1 MIKYQTC
8 IRCNSENVDLLK
20 TNSIVRL
27 NYPEKKNVYTGL
39 KTQTVIYPTDALVC
53 KECGHIEFFIDWEEA
68 GKDR

>member
-20 TNSIVRL
+20 VNNIVRL

-39 KTQTVIYPTDALVC
+39 TTRTVIYPTDALVC
-53 KECGHIEFFIDWEEA
+53 KECGHIEFFIDWEEVR
-68 GKDR
+68 KDR